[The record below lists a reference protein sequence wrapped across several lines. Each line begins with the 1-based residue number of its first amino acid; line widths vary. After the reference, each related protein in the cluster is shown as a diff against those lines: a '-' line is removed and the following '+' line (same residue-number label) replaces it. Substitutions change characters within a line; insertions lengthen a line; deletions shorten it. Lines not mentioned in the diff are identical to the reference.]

1 VLSAIRTGPT
11 AASIRVGAAT
21 ASNTTASAAPAS
33 PQNLRIF
40 RAQLAGNALQAGPAI
55 GAYWMGTSAA
65 DEAHF
70 RDLLDTC
77 FATLT

>member
-1 VLSAIRTGPT
+1 V
-11 AASIRVGAAT
+11 
-21 ASNTTASAAPAS
+21 TTASGTTAA

-40 RAQLAGNALQAGPAI
+40 RSAGVTNILQAGAAI

-77 FATLT
+77 FAALT